1 MLKIKKQHIRD
12 WNNNIIDEK
21 IIMKHVQSNCT
32 FIINSNNIT
41 KKDLEIINN

>member
-21 IIMKHVQSNCT
+21 IIMKHVQSNFNPRIKNRYQNYT
-32 FIINSNNIT
+32 FIINSNN
-41 KKDLEIINN
+41 